1 MCVSVCQCV
10 YPWDVCVCM
19 YIYVWMPLCIHV
31 EYVKQTLASLIFG
44 SGARERSELEVKIQG
59 SVVIEAMRLSNG
71 NERRDPKIE
80 C

>member
-1 MCVSVCQCV
+1 MHV
-10 YPWDVCVCM
+10 YIRMDAFVHPCGICKTNISQSDIW
-19 YIYVWMPLCIHV
+19 VWS
-31 EYVKQTLASLIFG
+31 K
-44 SGARERSELEVKIQG
+44 RERSELEVKIQG